1 MLPRGCRGVVV
12 GDVGSMRKHGSMM
25 MMLLWRGM
33 AVSSGA
39 KASCSLM
46 MLAFDQRRGAGK
58 KRRFR
63 KRGDVEGALSK

>member
-1 MLPRGCRGVVV
+1 
-12 GDVGSMRKHGSMM
+12 MM

-46 MLAFDQRRGAGK
+46 MLAPFDQRRSAGK